1 MTGSLVRFL
10 TVDIF
15 GFLFVN
21 TLLCS
26 FSKGEYTKLNIV
38 LIFVTTIYINTFK

>member
-26 FSKGEYTKLNIV
+26 FSKGEYLYKYIQ
-38 LIFVTTIYINTFK
+38 INTNLN